1 MQNVSS
7 PSYSRVDRLVTHLMK
22 VTKIVLIISFLLTM
36 TVMLLTPRPVNAAAN
51 DGLSSLGYYKDPYS
65 KEERSIRLYNE
76 GLKHKEK
83 AQDRERRA
91 KQALNGKTKKKLL
104 SKAQKDYQKAI
115 EKQRKAVKIDGEN
128 YKAFN
133 ELGYALRMTGDLRKA
148 VGAHNYALSIN
159 PKYYPAW
166 EYRGEILL
174 ELGFFAD
181 AKQSYMVLFQNDRKL
196 ASQLMASFDEWLAA
210 NISLSSEIKDEF
222 VEWLDTRKRFAK
234 ISYGLSS
241 RSETKR

>member
-7 PSYSRVDRLVTHLMK
+7 PSYSRVDRLVKDLMK
-22 VTKIVLIISFLLTM
+22 VTKIVLTISFLLTM

-65 KEERSIRLYNE
+65 KEERSIRLYDE

-241 RSETKR
+241 RSETNR

>member
-1 MQNVSS
+1 MKTVRINLNLLLCLIMVFSS
-7 PSYSRVDRLVTHLMK
+7 LMPNPSK
-22 VTKIVLIISFLLTM
+22 
-36 TVMLLTPRPVNAAAN
+36 AAIN

-65 KEERSIRLYNE
+65 DEERSIRLYKE

-91 KQALNGKTKKKLL
+91 DQTLKLKNKEKLL
-104 SKAQKDYQKAI
+104 GKAQKEYQKAI
-115 EKQRKAVKIDGEN
+115 EKQSKAVKLDREN

-166 EYRGEILL
+166 EYRGEILIR
-174 ELGFFAD
+174 LGFFDD
-181 AKQSYMVLFQNDRKL
+181 AKESYMVLFHNDRTL
-196 ASQLMASFDEWLAA
+196 ASELMVAFDEWLAD
-210 NISLSSEIKDEF
+210 NTSLSSKEKEQF
-222 VEWLDTRKRFAK
+222 VEWLDVRKRLAK

-241 RSETKR
+241 SSKTN